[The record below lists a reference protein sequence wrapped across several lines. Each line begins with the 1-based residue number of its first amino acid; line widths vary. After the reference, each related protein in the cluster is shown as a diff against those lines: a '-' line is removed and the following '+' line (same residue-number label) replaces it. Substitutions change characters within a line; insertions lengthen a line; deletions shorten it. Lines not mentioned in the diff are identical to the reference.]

1 MRRTALLGLAA
12 LTAAFALDTAPASAQ
27 SGGYRLY
34 PWCAYYSTRGG
45 ATNCYFSTIEQCRAA
60 VSGVGGYCGVNTW
73 YAAYGSY
80 YSFGSGGAPPA
91 RRSARS
97 YRR

>member
-1 MRRTALLGLAA
+1 MR
-12 LTAAFALDTAPASAQ
+12 
-27 SGGYRLY
+27 
-34 PWCAYYSTRGG
+34 
-45 ATNCYFSTIEQCRAA
+45 CYFSTIEQCRAA

-80 YSFGSGGAPPA
+80 FSFGSGGAPPPA

>member
-12 LTAAFALDTAPASAQ
+12 LAAAFALDAAPASAQ
-27 SGGYRLY
+27 GGFRLY

-60 VSGVGGYCGVNTW
+60 VSGVGGYCAVNTW

-80 YSFGSGGAPPA
+80 YSFGGGSAPRRAA
-91 RRSARS
+91 RK
-97 YRR
+97 YRQ